1 MEGIENRRSL
11 TNVTYSSSNSC
22 RFLKNQLR
30 QVLLGSFVL
39 QFNVRVRKISLGLNP
54 TGNIA
59 GTTDGVSMKQTIMK
73 QTR

>member
-11 TNVTYSSSNSC
+11 TNVTYSSSDSC

-30 QVLLGSFVL
+30 QALGSFVL
-39 QFNVRVRKISLGLNP
+39 QFNVRVRKICLGLNP

-59 GTTDGVSMKQTIMK
+59 GTTDGVSMKQT
-73 QTR
+73 R